1 MRSVEEQLRIIKRG
15 AAELIDEAELR
26 QKLTGNRR
34 LRVKAGF
41 DPTAADLHLG
51 HTVLIEK
58 LRQFQELGHQVV
70 FLIGDFTARIGDPT
84 GRSDSRPMLS
94 DAEIRRNAETY
105 QEQAFKILDREA
117 TEVAWN
123 RTWCERLG
131 AAGLLMLA
139 SEHTVA
145 RLLERDDFQKR
156 YKGRQ
161 PIGLHEFLYPILQ
174 GYDSVELRADVE
186 LGGTD
191 QKFNLLVGRDVQ
203 RNRGQ
208 APQVVLTMPLLEG
221 LDGVNKMSKSLGNAV
236 GVTEPAVEMYGK
248 LMSISDELMV
258 RYYEL
263 LSSASAE
270 KLQAVRSQ
278 AVHPMEAK
286 KALAAE
292 ITGRFHGAV
301 AAAAAE
307 ADFRQRFQKHALP
320 DQIPEFRWPGTDA
333 SVWICRLLAETQLA
347 GARLAKSNGE
357 ARRLIAQGGVK
368 VDGVR
373 VTDADSQVEAKG
385 SALVQVGKRR
395 LVRVM
400 FPAVG

>member
-1 MRSVEEQLRIIKRG
+1 MRPVEEQLQIIKRG
-15 AAELIDEAELR
+15 AVELIDEDELR
-26 QKLTGNRR
+26 EKLKGNRR

-58 LRQFQELGHQVV
+58 LRQFQELGHQII

-84 GRSDSRPMLS
+84 GRSDIRPMLS
-94 DAEIRRNAETY
+94 DEEIRHNAETY

-117 TEVAWN
+117 TEIVWN
-123 RTWCERLG
+123 GTWCERLG
-131 AAGLLMLA
+131 AAGLLRLA

-145 RLLERDDFQKR
+145 QLLERDDFQKR

-161 PIGLHEFLYPILQ
+161 PIGLHEFLYPVLQ
-174 GYDSVELRADVE
+174 GYDSVELKADVE

-191 QKFNLLVGRDVQ
+191 QKFNLLMGRDVQ

-208 APQVVLTMPLLEG
+208 APQVV
-221 LDGVNKMSKSLGNAV
+221 
-236 GVTEPAVEMYGK
+236 EMYGK
-248 LMSISDELMV
+248 LMSISDGLMV

-263 LSSASAE
+263 LSSASE
-270 KLQAVRSQ
+270 ERLEAVRSSV
-278 AVHPMEAK
+278 VHPMEAK

-307 ADFRQRFQKHALP
+307 ADFRQRFQRHALP
-320 DQIPEFRWPGTDA
+320 DEIPEFRWPGTEA
-333 SVWICRLLAETQLA
+333 SLWICRLLTETELA
-347 GARLAKSNGE
+347 GAKLAKSNGE

-368 VDGVR
+368 VDGAR
-373 VTDADSQVEAKG
+373 VIDADAEVEAKG
-385 SALVQVGKRR
+385 AALVQVGKRR
-395 LVRVM
+395 LVRVI
-400 FPAVG
+400 FAAGA